1 MALLPSVADCVNGFF
16 ADRSVRYSEAA
27 CFSRIKIPAI
37 SRFASSEIVCS
48 REYSFCPS
56 ASWNY
61 CAQYC
66 IRVVRLQED
75 ECYLQNHRKNDTDI
89 FSYINV
95 FSRF

>member
-16 ADRSVRYSEAA
+16 ATGLSVIQK
-27 CFSRIKIPAI
+27 SRA
-37 SRFASSEIVCS
+37 SHALRFLQSHALLPQRLSAHDSIL
-48 REYSFCPS
+48 FCPS

>member
-1 MALLPSVADCVNGFF
+1 MALLPPVADCDNVFLQPVCPLSQKLRASHALRF
-16 ADRSVRYSEAA
+16 LRSHALLPPKLSAHDSIL
-27 CFSRIKIPAI
+27 FG
-37 SRFASSEIVCS
+37 
-48 REYSFCPS
+48 PS

-61 CAQYC
+61 CAQCC

-75 ECYLQNHRKNDTDI
+75 ECYLQNHRKNDTDV